1 MRYDVVIIG
10 GGLAG
15 LACGIRLQ
23 EQGKRCAVV
32 SVGQSAL
39 TFASGALD
47 LLATLPDG
55 TAVDQPLTALE
66 ALAAQA
72 PHHPHTLMGKAR
84 VSQLAADAEAL
95 PARCG
100 LS

>member
-55 TAVDQPLTALE
+55 TA
-66 ALAAQA
+66 
-72 PHHPHTLMGKAR
+72 
-84 VSQLAADAEAL
+84 
-95 PARCG
+95 
-100 LS
+100 